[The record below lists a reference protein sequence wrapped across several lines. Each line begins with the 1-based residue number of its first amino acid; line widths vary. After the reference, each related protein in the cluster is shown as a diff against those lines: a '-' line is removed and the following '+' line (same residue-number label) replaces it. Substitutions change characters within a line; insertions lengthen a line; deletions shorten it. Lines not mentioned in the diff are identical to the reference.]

1 MSQFIR
7 ADALLEFDEAAQ
19 DLGGDPDGLLA
30 AAGLVPAHTRI
41 AGRHLPRRGFSVA
54 LELAAAQL
62 ARPDF
67 GMLLGRRQTM
77 HVLGGLALA
86 MENAATLGEAL
97 QLLERYMHSHDQA
110 AHISQRLLPRS
121 DRHLLSFFLS
131 VRGAKAV
138 VQNHELGLVLAC
150 DAMARLAGESFCPLE
165 IRMAHAPLGDPAH
178 YARYFPCPVLFS
190 QPASGVVLSRAAL
203 ETPLLRRNVNLAQ
216 LAHHHL
222 YSQLG
227 DGSLSMTQQ
236 IERLILPLIKV
247 GRCSINDV
255 ARFLALHPR
264 TLRRRLC
271 SEGTSFA
278 EIKDTQRRLR
288 AAELVAQGLPLG
300 YMTGLLGYANES
312 GLSRS
317 LKRWFGRSVRK

>member
-1 MSQFIR
+1 
-7 ADALLEFDEAAQ
+7 
-19 DLGGDPDGLLA
+19 
-30 AAGLVPAHTRI
+30 
-41 AGRHLPRRGFSVA
+41 
-54 LELAAAQL
+54 
-62 ARPDF
+62 
-67 GMLLGRRQTM
+67 
-77 HVLGGLALA
+77 
-86 MENAATLGEAL
+86 
-97 QLLERYMHSHDQA
+97 
-110 AHISQRLLPRS
+110 
-121 DRHLLSFFLS
+121 
-131 VRGAKAV
+131 
-138 VQNHELGLVLAC
+138 
-150 DAMARLAGESFCPLE
+150 
-165 IRMAHAPLGDPAH
+165 MAHAPLGDPAH